1 MFLDII
7 KIGLFAVYVFSD
19 IKLMIFM
26 IEQIFYIGIKL
37 IL

>member
-19 IKLMIFM
+19 IKLMIFI
-26 IEQIFYIGIKL
+26 IEQIFYIGTKL